1 MGILCEDVVVIS
13 QAEKPGDSI
22 VITVNC
28 PDKTGLGCDL
38 CRIILLFGLTLV
50 EEEPVLACEAFLR
63 SLAKDAKKY
72 SCTVTRTYDLIL
84 IGCYIAYD
92 LIMGTTADWW
102 SVGVIPFEL
111 IVGITPFNAEHPQQI
126 FDNIPNRKIP
136 WPTVPDEMSAEAQDL
151 IDQLLTKDPH
161 QRLGAGGASEV
172 KQLIFFKDI
181 NWDALARQRIAAF
194 TKVSYFVIALL
205 LSANSNA
212 REGRVMIFN
221 LVEAA
226 QEFLSEIVPVGQSNE
241 SVSFA
246 IYSC

>member
-38 CRIILLFGLTLV
+38 CRIILLFGLST
-50 EEEPVLACEAFLR
+50 CR
-63 SLAKDAKKY
+63 
-72 SCTVTRTYDLIL
+72 
-84 IGCYIAYD
+84 G
-92 LIMGTTADWW
+92 GTTADWW
-102 SVGVIPFEL
+102 YVGVILFEL
-111 IVGITPFNAEHPQQI
+111 IVGIPPFNAEHPQQI

-172 KQLIFFKDI
+172 KQHIFFKDI
-181 NWDALARQRIAAF
+181 NWDALARQRVAAF

-246 IYSC
+246 TYSC